1 MPRIL
6 QSKTIRNLKL
16 NILPLLIALIL
27 SGCSSNIAIEK
38 PLSDLAAYENQK
50 LNWVSCYEDFEC
62 TDLRVPIDYADL
74 TVGTFKIAV
83 LRHKAQDPKNRIGS
97 LIVNPGGPGG
107 SGVDYA
113 YNAEYV
119 FDPDVLDRY
128 DIVGFDP
135 RGVNRSAPIE
145 CLTDEETDAN
155 YASDAKPDTEAELEQ
170 ALSDSKDF
178 IDKCERANEYLT
190 HYSTA
195 EAARDMDILR
205 VALGDKKL
213 NYFGKSY
220 GTYLGTLYAQ
230 FFPNKV
236 GRMILDGALDPNIS
250 ILEQNISQAK
260 GFDDA
265 LDAFLADC
273 TKQDDCPLPKNKQ
286 EATFKIITLFE
297 TAALNPLPRKTK
309 VENDERTATESLI
322 VLGTASALYDDV
334 DGWPKLR
341 TAFLEGQQGYGDT
354 FLDLADQYSG
364 RSSDGSYMSNEL
376 DSGAIIDCL
385 DWPDT
390 RSVEKTKADAKRFT
404 DVAPVF
410 GPYLAYT
417 NISCKYL
424 TPPTKDKLTRSTNKI
439 TSIKTAPVI
448 VIGTTRDPATPYEWS
463 VGLHQI
469 FKNSKLISLDADGH
483 TGQGR
488 GSACVDE
495 AVDSYLLKGISPQKD
510 LRCSL

>member
-1 MPRIL
+1 MKKRTPFL
-6 QSKTIRNLKL
+6 TVLTL
-16 NILPLLIALIL
+16 TFALVAT
-27 SGCSSNIAIEK
+27 GCASTPGVEK

-50 LNWVSCYEDFEC
+50 LDWSTCYDNFEC

-74 TVGTFKIAV
+74 TVGTFKLAV
-83 LRHKAQDPKNRIGS
+83 LRYKSQDQKNRIGS

-119 FDPDVLDRY
+119 FDPDILDRY

-135 RGVNRSAPIE
+135 RGVDRSAPIE

-155 YASDAKPDTEAELEQ
+155 YASDAKPDTEEELQ
-170 ALSDSKDF
+170 KALADSEDF
-178 IDKCERANEYLT
+178 IKKCEEKNEFLT

-195 EAARDMDILR
+195 ESARDMDILR
-205 VALGDKKL
+205 AALGDKKI
-213 NYFGKSY
+213 NFFGKSY

-230 FFPNKV
+230 FFPDKV
-236 GRMILDGALDPNIS
+236 GRMVLDGALDPNIS
-250 ILEQNISQAK
+250 ILEQNISQAV
-260 GFDDA
+260 GFDEA

-273 TKQDDCPLPKNKQ
+273 AKQDDCPLPANRQ
-286 EATFKIITLFE
+286 EATAAIIALFT
-297 TAALNPLPRKTK
+297 TAATNPLPRKTK
-309 VENDERTATESLI
+309 VENDDRVATESLI
-322 VLGTASALYDDV
+322 VLGTASALYDDA

-341 TAFLEGQQGYGDT
+341 TAFLEGQRGFGDT

-364 RSSDGSYMSNEL
+364 RSSDGTYASNEL

-390 RSVEKTKADAKRFT
+390 RSIEQTKAEAQRFT
-404 DVAPVF
+404 DRAPVF

-417 NISCKYL
+417 NIACKFL
-424 TPPTKDKLTRSTNKI
+424 TPPTKDKLTRTTNKI
-439 TSIKTAPVI
+439 TSIKTAPI
-448 VIGTTRDPATPYEWS
+448 LVIGTTRDPATPYDWA
-463 VGLHQI
+463 VGLHKI
-469 FKNSKLISLDADGH
+469 FTTSKLISLDADGH

-488 GSACVDE
+488 GSACVDN
-495 AVDSYLLKGISPQKD
+495 AVDSYLLQGKTPKKN
-510 LRCSL
+510 LTCSL

>member
-1 MPRIL
+1 MKKHRSL
-6 QSKTIRNLKL
+6 FTALALS
-16 NILPLLIALIL
+16 IALVAT
-27 SGCSSNIAIEK
+27 GCASKVGIEK
-38 PLSDLAAYENQK
+38 PLSGLSAYENQK
-50 LNWVSCYEDFEC
+50 LVWAACYQGFEC

-74 TVGTFKIAV
+74 TIGTFKIAV
-83 LRHKAQDPKNRIGS
+83 LRYKALDQKNRIGS

-135 RGVNRSAPIE
+135 RGVKRSVPIE
-145 CLTDEETDAN
+145 CLTDPETDEN
-155 YASDAKPDTEAELEQ
+155 YAADAKLDTELELEQ
-170 ALSDSKDF
+170 ALVDSKDF
-178 IDKCERANEYLT
+178 INKCEDKNEYLT
-190 HYSTA
+190 HFSTA

-205 VALGDKKL
+205 AALGDKKI

-230 FFPNKV
+230 FFPDKV
-236 GRMILDGALDPNIS
+236 GRMVLDGAVDPNIS

-260 GFDDA
+260 GFDEA
-265 LDAFLADC
+265 LNAFLADC
-273 TKQDDCPLPKNKQ
+273 ANQDDCPLPENTQ
-286 EATFKIITLFE
+286 EATAEIITIF
-297 TAALNPLPRKTK
+297 TKSAVNPLPRKTK
-309 VENDERTATESLI
+309 VENDDRPATESLI
-322 VLGTASALYDDV
+322 VLGAASALYDDV

-341 TAFLEGQQGYGDT
+341 AAFLEAQRGFGDT
-354 FLDLADQYSG
+354 FLDLADQYTG
-364 RSSDGSYMSNEL
+364 RSSDGTYDANEL

-390 RSVEKTKADAKRFT
+390 RSIEKTKADAKRFS
-404 DVAPVF
+404 DAAPVF

-424 TPPTKDKLTRSTNKI
+424 TPPDKDKLTRATNKI
-439 TSIKTAPVI
+439 TSIKTSPII
-448 VIGTTRDPATPYEWS
+448 VIGTTRDPATPYDWAI
-463 VGLHQI
+463 GLNKI
-469 FKNSKLISLDADGH
+469 FTTSTLISLDADGH

-488 GSACVDE
+488 GSACVDD
-495 AVDSYLLKGISPQKD
+495 AVDAYLLQGKTPKKN
-510 LRCSL
+510 LTCSL

>member
-1 MPRIL
+1 LRKKAPIRKQVAAIL
-6 QSKTIRNLKL
+6 AILVLTGCTTSKV
-16 NILPLLIALIL
+16 
-27 SGCSSNIAIEK
+27 EK
-38 PLSDLAAYENQK
+38 PLSDLVAYENQK
-50 LNWVSCYEDFEC
+50 LEWASCYGDFEC

-83 LRHKAQDPKNRIGS
+83 LRYKAQDLKNRIGA

-170 ALSDSKDF
+170 ALADSKDF
-178 IDKCERANEYLT
+178 IEKCESSNEFLS

-195 EAARDMDILR
+195 ATARDMDILR
-205 VALGDKKL
+205 AALGDKKL

-230 FFPNKV
+230 FFPDKV

-265 LDAFLADC
+265 LEAFLADC
-273 TKQDDCPLPKNKQ
+273 AKQDDCPLPANKQ
-286 EATFKIITLFE
+286 EAILKIITLFE
-297 TAALNPLPRKTK
+297 TSALNPLPRKTK

-364 RSSDGSYMSNEL
+364 RSSDGAYRSNEL

-404 DVAPVF
+404 DAAPVF

-417 NISCKYL
+417 NIACKYL

-488 GSACVDE
+488 GSACVDN
-495 AVDSYLLKGISPQKD
+495 AVDSYLLQDKTPKKNLNCI
-510 LRCSL
+510 L

>member
-1 MPRIL
+1 M
-6 QSKTIRNLKL
+6 L
-16 NILPLLIALIL
+16 NNKSLLTTFAISIALVL
-27 SGCSSNIAIEK
+27 SGCSSNVAIEK

-50 LNWVSCYEDFEC
+50 LDWATCYDDFEC

-83 LRHKAQDPKNRIGS
+83 LRYKAQDPKNRIGS

-170 ALSDSKDF
+170 ALADSKEF
-178 IDKCERANEYLT
+178 IDKCENANEYLT

-195 EAARDMDILR
+195 AVARDMDILR
-205 VALGDKKL
+205 AALGDKKL

-230 FFPNKV
+230 FFPEKV
-236 GRMILDGALDPNIS
+236 GRMVLDGALDPNIS

-273 TKQDDCPLPKNKQ
+273 AKLDDCPLPKNKQ
-286 EATFKIITLFE
+286 EATSKIIALFE

-390 RSVEKTKADAKRFT
+390 RSVEKTKSDAKRFT
-404 DVAPVF
+404 DAAPVF

-488 GSACVDE
+488 GSACVDN
-495 AVDSYLLKGISPQKD
+495 AVDAYLLQGKSPNKN
-510 LRCSL
+510 LTCSL

>member
-1 MPRIL
+1 MPKNKSLLTTFAI
-6 QSKTIRNLKL
+6 
-16 NILPLLIALIL
+16 LIALVL
-27 SGCSSNIAIEK
+27 SGCASNVAIEK
-38 PLSDLAAYENQK
+38 PLSDLAAYGNQK
-50 LNWVSCYEDFEC
+50 LDWATCYEDFEC

-83 LRHKAQDPKNRIGS
+83 LRYKAQDPKNRIGS

-170 ALSDSKDF
+170 ALSDSKEF
-178 IDKCERANEYLT
+178 IEKCESGNEFLT

-195 EAARDMDILR
+195 AAARDMDILR
-205 VALGDKKL
+205 AALGDKKL

-230 FFPNKV
+230 FFPDKV

-273 TKQDDCPLPKNKQ
+273 AKQDDCPLPKNKQ
-286 EATFKIITLFE
+286 EATLKIIALFE

-322 VLGTASALYDDV
+322 VLGSASALYDDV

-404 DVAPVF
+404 DAAPVF

-469 FKNSKLISLDADGH
+469 FKNSRLISLDADGH

-488 GSACVDE
+488 GSACVDN
-495 AVDSYLLKGISPQKD
+495 AVDEYLLQNIYPKGNLECK
-510 LRCSL
+510 L

>member
-1 MPRIL
+1 MKKRRYL
-6 QSKTIRNLKL
+6 FTA
-16 NILPLLIALIL
+16 IALAFAL
-27 SGCSSNIAIEK
+27 TASGCASKVGIEK
-38 PLSDLAAYENQK
+38 PLSDLSAYENQK
-50 LNWVSCYEDFEC
+50 LDWSTCYEDFEC

-74 TVGTFKIAV
+74 TIGTFKIAV
-83 LRHKAQDPKNRIGS
+83 LRYKAQVQEKRIGS

-135 RGVNRSAPIE
+135 RGVNRSVPIK
-145 CLTDEETDAN
+145 CLSNSETDES
-155 YASDAKPDTEAELEQ
+155 YASDAKPDTEAELEK
-170 ALSDSKDF
+170 ALADSQDF
-178 IDKCERANEYLT
+178 INKCEEKNEYLN
-190 HYSTA
+190 HFSTA

-205 VALGDKKL
+205 AALGDKKI

-230 FFPNKV
+230 FFPEKV
-236 GRMILDGALDPNIS
+236 GRMVLDGAVDPNIS

-260 GFDDA
+260 GFDEA
-265 LDAFLADC
+265 LNAFLADC
-273 TKQDDCPLPKNKQ
+273 ANQDDCPLPANPQ
-286 EATFKIITLFE
+286 EATAEIITIF
-297 TAALNPLPRKTK
+297 TKSAVNPLPRKTK
-309 VENDERTATESLI
+309 VENDDRVATESLI
-322 VLGTASALYDDV
+322 VLGAASSLYDDV

-341 TAFLEGQQGYGDT
+341 TAFLEAQRGFGDT
-354 FLDLADQYSG
+354 FLDLADQYTG
-364 RSSDGSYMSNEL
+364 RSSDGTYDANEL

-390 RSVEKTKADAKRFT
+390 RSIEKTKSDAKRFS
-404 DVAPVF
+404 DVAPIF

-424 TPPTKDKLTRSTNKI
+424 TPPEKDKFTRTTNKI
-439 TSIKTAPVI
+439 TSIKTAPII
-448 VIGTTRDPATPYEWS
+448 VIGTTRDPATPYDWA
-463 VGLHQI
+463 VGLHKI
-469 FKNSKLISLDADGH
+469 FKTSKLISLDADGH

-488 GSACVDE
+488 GSACVDD
-495 AVDSYLLKGISPQKD
+495 AVDAYLLKGKTPKKN
-510 LRCSL
+510 LTCTL

>member
-1 MPRIL
+1 MRKPRYL
-6 QSKTIRNLKL
+6 
-16 NILPLLIALIL
+16 LPALATSLALIL
-27 SGCSSNIAIEK
+27 TGCATSKIEK
-38 PLSDLAAYENQK
+38 PLSSLAKYENQN
-50 LNWVSCYEDFEC
+50 LAWATCYESFEC
-62 TDLRVPIDYADL
+62 TDLLVPVDYADL

-83 LRHKAQDPKNRIGS
+83 LRYKAQDQAKRIGS

-155 YASDAKPDTEAELEQ
+155 YASDAKPDTQEELDK
-170 ALSDSKDF
+170 AIADSKDF
-178 IDKCERANEYLT
+178 INKCQDANEFLN

-205 VALGDKKL
+205 SALGDKKL
-213 NYFGKSY
+213 NFFGKSY

-230 FFPNKV
+230 FFPDKV
-236 GRMILDGALDPNIS
+236 GRMVLDGALDPNIS
-250 ILEQNISQAK
+250 VLDQNISQAV
-260 GFDDA
+260 GFDKA

-273 TKQDDCPLPKNKQ
+273 AKQDDCPLPKNKQ
-286 EATFKIITLFE
+286 EATAKII
-297 TAALNPLPRKTK
+297 ALLTSSAITPLPRKTK

-364 RSSDGSYMSNEL
+364 RSSDGTYMSNEL

-390 RSVEKTKADAKRFT
+390 RSVEKTKSDAKRFT
-404 DVAPVF
+404 DAAPVF

-424 TPPTKDKLTRSTNKI
+424 TLPTKDKLTRSTNKI

-463 VGLHQI
+463 VGLHKI
-469 FKNSKLISLDADGH
+469 FKASKLISLDADGH

-488 GSACVDE
+488 GSACVDDV
-495 AVDSYLLKGISPQKD
+495 VDIYLLQGKTPKKN
-510 LRCSL
+510 LNCAL

>member
-1 MPRIL
+1 MM
-6 QSKTIRNLKL
+6 LKKKSFL
-16 NILPLLIALIL
+16 TTFAISIALVL
-27 SGCSSNIAIEK
+27 SGCSSNVAIEK
-38 PLSDLAAYENQK
+38 PLSNLAAYENQK
-50 LNWVSCYEDFEC
+50 LEWSTCYEDFEC

-83 LRHKAQDPKNRIGS
+83 LRYKAQDPKNRIGS

-170 ALSDSKDF
+170 ALADSKDF
-178 IDKCERANEYLT
+178 IEKCESANEYLT

-195 EAARDMDILR
+195 AAARDMDILR
-205 VALGDKKL
+205 AALGDKKL

-230 FFPNKV
+230 FFPEKV

-273 TKQDDCPLPKNKQ
+273 AKQDDCPLPKNKQ
-286 EATFKIITLFE
+286 EASLKIIALFE

-404 DVAPVF
+404 DAAPVF

-424 TPPTKDKLTRSTNKI
+424 TPPTKGKLTRSTNKI

-495 AVDSYLLKGISPQKD
+495 AVDAYLLQNKTPKKN
-510 LRCSL
+510 LTCTL

>member
-1 MPRIL
+1 M
-6 QSKTIRNLKL
+6 LK
-16 NILPLLIALIL
+16 NKSLLTTFAISIALVL
-27 SGCSSNIAIEK
+27 SGCSSNVAIEK

-50 LNWVSCYEDFEC
+50 LNWATCYEDFEC

-83 LRHKAQDPKNRIGS
+83 LRYKAQDPKNRIGS

-155 YASDAKPDTEAELEQ
+155 YASDAKPDTEAELEK
-170 ALSDSKDF
+170 ALADSKEF
-178 IDKCERANEYLT
+178 IEKCENSNEYLT

-195 EAARDMDILR
+195 AAARDMDILR
-205 VALGDKKL
+205 SALGDKKL

-230 FFPNKV
+230 FFPDKV

-273 TKQDDCPLPKNKQ
+273 AKQDDCPLPKNKQ
-286 EATFKIITLFE
+286 EATLKIIALFE
-297 TAALNPLPRKTK
+297 IAALNPLPRKTK

-322 VLGTASALYDDV
+322 VLGTASALYDDA

-341 TAFLEGQQGYGDT
+341 TAFLEGQRGFGDT

-364 RSSDGSYMSNEL
+364 RSSDGTYASNEL
-376 DSGAIIDCL
+376 DSGAVIDCL

-390 RSVEKTKADAKRFT
+390 RSVEKTKEDAKRFT
-404 DVAPVF
+404 EVAPVF

-417 NISCKYL
+417 NIACKFL
-424 TPPTKDKLTRSTNKI
+424 TPAPKDKLTRTTNKI
-439 TSIKTAPVI
+439 TSITTAPII
-448 VIGTTRDPATPYEWS
+448 VIGTTRDPATPYDWA
-463 VGLHQI
+463 VGLHKI
-469 FKNSKLISLDADGH
+469 FTTSKLISLDADGH

-488 GSACVDE
+488 GSACVDN

-510 LRCSL
+510 LRCTL

>member
-1 MPRIL
+1 MM
-6 QSKTIRNLKL
+6 LK
-16 NILPLLIALIL
+16 NKSLLTTFVISIALVL
-27 SGCSSNIAIEK
+27 SGCSSNVAIEK

-50 LNWVSCYEDFEC
+50 LDWATCYEDFEC
-62 TDLRVPIDYADL
+62 TDLRVPIDYVDL
-74 TVGTFKIAV
+74 TVGTLKIAV
-83 LRHKAQDPKNRIGS
+83 LRYKAQDPKNRIGS

-170 ALSDSKDF
+170 ALADSKVF
-178 IDKCERANEYLT
+178 IDKCENANEYLT

-195 EAARDMDILR
+195 AAARDMDILR
-205 VALGDKKL
+205 AALGDKKL

-230 FFPNKV
+230 FFPDKV

-273 TKQDDCPLPKNKQ
+273 AKQDDCPLPKNKQ
-286 EATFKIITLFE
+286 EATLKIIALFE

-404 DVAPVF
+404 DAAPVF

-488 GSACVDE
+488 GSACVDNS
-495 AVDSYLLKGISPQKD
+495 VDAYLLQGKSPKKN
-510 LRCSL
+510 LTCSL

>member
-1 MPRIL
+1 M
-6 QSKTIRNLKL
+6 LK
-16 NILPLLIALIL
+16 NKSLLTTFVISIALVL
-27 SGCSSNIAIEK
+27 SGCSSNVAIEK

-50 LNWVSCYEDFEC
+50 LDWATCYEDFEC

-83 LRHKAQDPKNRIGS
+83 LRYKAQDPKNRIGS

-170 ALSDSKDF
+170 ALADSKDF
-178 IDKCERANEYLT
+178 IDKCESANEYLT

-195 EAARDMDILR
+195 AAARDMDILR
-205 VALGDKKL
+205 AALGDKKL

-230 FFPNKV
+230 FFPEKV
-236 GRMILDGALDPNIS
+236 GRMVLDGALDPNIS
-250 ILEQNISQAK
+250 ILEQNISQAV
-260 GFDDA
+260 GFDIA

-273 TKQDDCPLPKNKQ
+273 AKQDDCPLPKNKQ
-286 EATFKIITLFE
+286 EATLKIIALFE

-404 DVAPVF
+404 DAAPVF

-488 GSACVDE
+488 GSACVDNT
-495 AVDSYLLKGISPQKD
+495 VDAYLLEDKTPYKN
-510 LRCSL
+510 LTCAL

>member
-1 MPRIL
+1 MKKRTPFFTAL
-6 QSKTIRNLKL
+6 TLAFA
-16 NILPLLIALIL
+16 LIAT
-27 SGCSSNIAIEK
+27 GCSSKAGIEK

-50 LNWVSCYEDFEC
+50 LDWSTCYESFEC

-74 TVGTFKIAV
+74 TVGTFKLAV
-83 LRHKAQDPKNRIGS
+83 LRYKAQDQSKRIGS

-119 FDPDVLDRY
+119 FDPDILDRY

-155 YASDAKPDTEAELEQ
+155 YASDAKPDTQEELDK
-170 ALSDSKDF
+170 ALADSQDF
-178 IDKCERANEYLT
+178 IEKCQDKNEFLN

-195 EAARDMDILR
+195 ESARDMDILR
-205 VALGDKKL
+205 AALGDKKI
-213 NYFGKSY
+213 NFFGKSY

-230 FFPNKV
+230 FFPDKV
-236 GRMILDGALDPNIS
+236 GRMVLDGALDPNIS
-250 ILEQNISQAK
+250 VLEQNISQAV
-260 GFDDA
+260 GFDEA

-273 TKQDDCPLPKNKQ
+273 AKQDDCPLPANQQ
-286 EATFKIITLFE
+286 EATAAIIALLT
-297 TAALNPLPRKTK
+297 TAATNPLPRKTK
-309 VENDERTATESLI
+309 VENDNRVATESLI
-322 VLGTASALYDDV
+322 VLGTASALYDDA

-341 TAFLEGQQGYGDT
+341 TAFLEGQRGFGDT

-390 RSVEKTKADAKRFT
+390 RSVEKTKADAQSFT
-404 DVAPVF
+404 DRAPVF

-417 NISCKYL
+417 NIACKFL
-424 TPPTKDKLTRSTNKI
+424 TPPEKDDLTRTTNKI
-439 TSIKTAPVI
+439 TSIKTTPI
-448 VIGTTRDPATPYEWS
+448 LVIGTTRDPATPYDWA
-463 VGLHQI
+463 VGLHKI
-469 FKNSKLISLDADGH
+469 FTTSKLISLDADGH

-488 GSACVDE
+488 GSACVDD
-495 AVDSYLLKGISPQKD
+495 AVDLYLLQGKTPKKN
-510 LRCSL
+510 LTCTL

>member
-1 MPRIL
+1 VQVLAIFM
-6 QSKTIRNLKL
+6 TF
-16 NILPLLIALIL
+16 LLT
-27 SGCSSNIAIEK
+27 GCSSNVAIEK

-50 LNWVSCYEDFEC
+50 LDWANCYGDFEC

-83 LRHKAQDPKNRIGS
+83 LRYKAQDPKNRIGS

-135 RGVNRSAPIE
+135 RGVNRSARIE
-145 CLTDEETDAN
+145 CLTDEETDAS
-155 YASDAKPDTEAELEQ
+155 YASDAKPDTEAELEK
-170 ALSDSKDF
+170 ALADSEDF
-178 IDKCERANEYLT
+178 IKKCEEKNEFLT

-195 EAARDMDILR
+195 ESARDMDILR
-205 VALGDKKL
+205 AALGDKKI
-213 NYFGKSY
+213 NFFGKSY

-230 FFPNKV
+230 FFPEKV
-236 GRMILDGALDPNIS
+236 GRIVLDGALDPNIS
-250 ILEQNISQAK
+250 TLEQNISQAV
-260 GFDDA
+260 GFDQA

-273 TKQDDCPLPKNKQ
+273 AKQDDCPLPVNRQ
-286 EATFKIITLFE
+286 EATAAIIALFT
-297 TAALNPLPRKTK
+297 TAATNPLPRKTK
-309 VENDERTATESLI
+309 VENDERVATESLI

-341 TAFLEGQQGYGDT
+341 TAFLEGQRGFGDT
-354 FLDLADQYSG
+354 FLELADQYSG
-364 RSSDGSYMSNEL
+364 RSSDGTYASNEL

-390 RSVEKTKADAKRFT
+390 RSIEKTKAEAQRFT
-404 DVAPVF
+404 DRAPVF

-417 NISCKYL
+417 NIACKFL

-439 TSIKTAPVI
+439 TSIKTAPI
-448 VIGTTRDPATPYEWS
+448 LVIGTTRDPATPYDWA
-463 VGLHQI
+463 VGLHKI
-469 FKNSKLISLDADGH
+469 FTTSKLISLNADGH

-495 AVDSYLLKGISPQKD
+495 AVDSYLLQGKTPKKN
-510 LRCSL
+510 LTCTL

>member
-1 MPRIL
+1 MKKHRFL
-6 QSKTIRNLKL
+6 FTALTLS
-16 NILPLLIALIL
+16 IALVA
-27 SGCSSNIAIEK
+27 SGCASKPGIEK
-38 PLSDLAAYENQK
+38 PLSALAAYENQK
-50 LNWVSCYEDFEC
+50 LDWATCYQAFEC

-83 LRHKAQDPKNRIGS
+83 LRYKALDPANRIGS

-135 RGVNRSAPIE
+135 RGVKRSVPIE
-145 CLTDEETDAN
+145 CLTDLETDES
-155 YASDAKPDTEAELEQ
+155 YASDSKIDTEEELEQ
-170 ALSDSKDF
+170 ALAASKDF
-178 IDKCERANEYLT
+178 ISKCEDKNEYLT
-190 HYSTA
+190 HFSTA

-205 VALGDKKL
+205 AALGDKKL

-230 FFPNKV
+230 FFPDKV
-236 GRMILDGALDPNIS
+236 GRMVLDGAVDPNIS
-250 ILEQNISQAK
+250 VFEQNISQAK
-260 GFDDA
+260 GFDEA
-265 LDAFLADC
+265 LTAFLADC
-273 TKQDDCPLPKNKQ
+273 AKQEDCPLPSNNQ
-286 EATFKIITLFE
+286 EATDAVITLF
-297 TAALNPLPRKTK
+297 TKAAENPLPRKTK
-309 VENDERTATESLI
+309 VEGDDRLANESLI

-341 TAFLEGQQGYGDT
+341 TAFLESQRGFGDT
-354 FLDLADQYSG
+354 FLELADQYSG
-364 RSSDGSYMSNEL
+364 RSSDGTYSSNEL

-390 RSVEKTKADAKRFT
+390 RTIEDTKADAKLFS
-404 DVAPVF
+404 DAAPVF

-417 NISCKYL
+417 NINCKYL
-424 TPPTKDKLTRSTNKI
+424 TPPTKDKFTRTTNKI
-439 TSIKTAPVI
+439 TSIKTAPII
-448 VIGTTRDPATPYEWS
+448 VIGTTRDPATPYDWAI
-463 VGLHQI
+463 GLNKI
-469 FKNSKLISLDADGH
+469 FTTSTLISLDADGH

-488 GSACVDE
+488 GSACVDD
-495 AVDSYLLKGISPQKD
+495 AVDEYLLQGKSPKKN
-510 LRCSL
+510 LTCTL

>member
-1 MPRIL
+1 M
-6 QSKTIRNLKL
+6 LK
-16 NILPLLIALIL
+16 NRYKKIAIAVTTALLI
-27 SGCSSNIAIEK
+27 SGCSSETTIEK
-38 PLSDLAAYENQK
+38 PLSDLAKYENQK
-50 LNWVSCYEDFEC
+50 LDWSTCYDEFDC
-62 TDLRVPIDYADL
+62 ADLRVPIDYADL
-74 TVGTFKIAV
+74 KVGTFKIAL
-83 LRHKAQDPKNRIGS
+83 LRYKAIDQKNRIGS

-155 YASDAKPDTEAELEQ
+155 YASDAKPDTQEELDK
-170 ALSDSKDF
+170 AIADSKDF
-178 IDKCERANEYLT
+178 INKCQDANEFLN

-205 VALGDKKL
+205 SALGDKKL
-213 NYFGKSY
+213 NFFGKSY

-230 FFPNKV
+230 FFPEKV
-236 GRMILDGALDPNIS
+236 GRMVLDGALDPNIS
-250 ILEQNISQAK
+250 VLDQNISQAV
-260 GFDDA
+260 GFDKA

-273 TKQDDCPLPKNKQ
+273 AKQDDCPLPKNKQ
-286 EATFKIITLFE
+286 EATAKII
-297 TAALNPLPRKTK
+297 ALLTSSATTPLPRKTK

-364 RSSDGSYMSNEL
+364 RSSDGTYMSNEL

-404 DVAPVF
+404 DAAPVF

-417 NISCKYL
+417 NIACKYL
-424 TPPTKDKLTRSTNKI
+424 TPPTKDKLTRTTNKI
-439 TSIKTAPVI
+439 TSIKTAPIV
-448 VIGTTRDPATPYEWS
+448 VIGTTRDPATPYDWAI
-463 VGLHQI
+463 GLHKI
-469 FKNSKLISLDADGH
+469 FATSTLISLDADGH

-488 GSACVDE
+488 GSACVDN
-495 AVDSYLLKGISPQKD
+495 AVDSYLLQGKTPKKN
-510 LRCSL
+510 LTCTL

>member
-1 MPRIL
+1 MKKRRYVF
-6 QSKTIRNLKL
+6 TA
-16 NILPLLIALIL
+16 IALAFAL
-27 SGCSSNIAIEK
+27 TASGCASKAGVEK
-38 PLSDLAAYENQK
+38 PLSDLAAYENQN
-50 LNWVSCYEDFEC
+50 LEWATCYENFEC

-83 LRHKAQDPKNRIGS
+83 LRYKAQDQKNRIGS

-145 CLTDEETDAN
+145 CLTNEETDAS
-155 YASDAKPDTEAELEQ
+155 YASDAKPDTEAELEKSL
-170 ALSDSKDF
+170 ADSQDF
-178 IDKCERANEYLT
+178 IKKCEEKNEFLT

-195 EAARDMDILR
+195 ESARDMDILR
-205 VALGDKKL
+205 AALGDKKI

-230 FFPNKV
+230 FFPDKV

-250 ILEQNISQAK
+250 ILEQNISQAV
-260 GFDDA
+260 GFDEA

-273 TKQDDCPLPKNKQ
+273 AKQGDCPLPDNQQ
-286 EATFKIITLFE
+286 EATAAIITLL
-297 TAALNPLPRKTK
+297 TNAATNPLPRKVK
-309 VENDERTATESLI
+309 VENDNRVATESLI

-341 TAFLEGQQGYGDT
+341 TAFLEGQRGFGDT
-354 FLDLADQYSG
+354 FLDLADQYTG

-390 RSVEKTKADAKRFT
+390 RSVEKTKADAQRFT
-404 DVAPVF
+404 DRAPVF

-417 NISCKYL
+417 NIACKFL
-424 TPPTKDKLTRSTNKI
+424 TPAPKDKLTRATNKI
-439 TSIKTAPVI
+439 TSIKTTPII
-448 VIGTTRDPATPYEWS
+448 VIGTTGDPATPYDWA
-463 VGLHQI
+463 VGLHKI
-469 FKNSKLISLDADGH
+469 FTTSKLISLEADGH

-488 GSACVDE
+488 GSACVDD
-495 AVDSYLLKGISPQKD
+495 AVDAYLLEGKTPKKN
-510 LRCSL
+510 LTCTL

>member
-1 MPRIL
+1 MRKSRYL
-6 QSKTIRNLKL
+6 TTALATSL
-16 NILPLLIALIL
+16 ALIL
-27 SGCSSNIAIEK
+27 TGCAESKVEK
-38 PLSDLAAYENQK
+38 PLSSLAKYENQN
-50 LNWVSCYEDFEC
+50 LAWATCYESFEC
-62 TDLRVPIDYADL
+62 TDLLVPVDYADL

-83 LRHKAQDPKNRIGS
+83 LRYKAQDQKNRIGS

-145 CLTDEETDAN
+145 CLTDEETDAS
-155 YASDAKPDTEAELEQ
+155 YASDAKPDTQEELDKSI
-170 ALSDSKDF
+170 ADSQDF
-178 IDKCERANEYLT
+178 INKCQDANEFLT

-205 VALGDKKL
+205 AALGDKKL
-213 NYFGKSY
+213 NFFGKSY

-230 FFPNKV
+230 FFPEKV
-236 GRMILDGALDPNIS
+236 GRMVLDGALDPNIS

-273 TKQDDCPLPKNKQ
+273 AKQDDCPLPKNKE
-286 EATFKIITLFE
+286 EATAKII
-297 TAALNPLPRKTK
+297 ALLTSSATTPLPRKTK
-309 VENDERTATESLI
+309 VENDERAASESLI

-354 FLDLADQYSG
+354 FLDLADQYTG
-364 RSSDGSYMSNEL
+364 RSSDGTYMSNEL

-390 RSVEKTKADAKRFT
+390 RSVEKTKEDAQRFT
-404 DVAPVF
+404 DAAPVF

-417 NISCKYL
+417 NIACKYL
-424 TPPTKDKLTRSTNKI
+424 IPPTKDKFTRSTNKI

-448 VIGTTRDPATPYEWS
+448 VIGTIRDPATPYEWS

-488 GSACVDE
+488 GSACVDD
-495 AVDSYLLKGISPQKD
+495 AVDLYLIKGISPKKN
-510 LRCSL
+510 LTCSL